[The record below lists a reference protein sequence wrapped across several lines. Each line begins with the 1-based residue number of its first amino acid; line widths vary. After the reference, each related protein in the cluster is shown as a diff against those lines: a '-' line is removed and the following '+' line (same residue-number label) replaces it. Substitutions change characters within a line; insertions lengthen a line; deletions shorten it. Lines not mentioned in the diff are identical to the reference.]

1 MSLNKQRVSQQEERL
16 YFDKLSRSYVL
27 IFKSKTINL
36 RLCEFIALH
45 QKLSKLDLVSLV
57 NDLSHTADN
66 HNFVFEKRNISLHLN
81 LIEVIILR
89 KIISEAMFNM
99 RLEDMLYQI
108 SITLPVEK
116 QELRTILA

>member
-1 MSLNKQRVSQQEERL
+1 MSLNKESVFQQAERL
-16 YFDKLSRSYVL
+16 YFDKSSRCYVL
-27 IFKSKTINL
+27 IFKDQHISL

-57 NDLSHTADN
+57 NDLSYAADN
-66 HNFVFEKRNISLHLN
+66 HHFIFEKRNIALRLN

-99 RLEDMLYQI
+99 RFEDMLYQLAI
-108 SITLPVEK
+108 SLPTESQEIETIT
-116 QELRTILA
+116 T